1 MKKRSLFLSLICSVV
16 LTIALTTFTII
27 SVIPKKADGNGNGQ
41 TSTNVSNVSDPAV
54 IQDLNADRDGSKELP
69 YLIYDVASYD
79 KYIGG
84 YGYTEV
90 KPLEKAVLVPVQE
103 QVVDAEGNVTYVD
116 VVDAE
121 GNIVVTEKLDENGQV
136 VTEQVVDADG
146 NVLYNDTCY
155 FEIAEDIDFSGVEY
169 KTLYNQDKPFNGHI
183 NGKGHSLKNI
193 SINVNT
199 SNFRAFVYKNTENK
213 DRYDANIA
221 LFGTVEDAEIVDVK
235 VDDMSVVVED
245 EVYAYVANGGFFN
258 DYEQNA
264 MNEIRVG
271 TVAAV
276 AKNST
281 ISVDVKAQIKA
292 AAYTLVLD
300 DEPQGNSSIGGVVG
314 LAIGSKIENTNVNVK
329 FIAAKTGVDES
340 YFVGGI
346 AGQAYYTEVL
356 ATNIALDAETT
367 YTNGINI
374 GGAFGYIVDVKLQNA
389 NITLN
394 VKENET
400 RGSFKNFSTKG
411 YDHTTSSWVAGIAPK
426 MKAAEN
432 EKIEIA
438 DVKVQANV
446 VLDAVYAGAVVEVSA
461 SSVEGNIKF
470 KNVIVN
476 SNVDVVEAFGFAR
489 YLGVA
494 TVEYD
499 ENAFVVDENN
509 REYQVKLT
517 GKVILENSYDKGY
530 LAVSAFEKD
539 FVIAGKAATIKIV
552 VADAIYNKLLIAEKN
567 YLSRIDSFVIC

>member
-103 QVVDAEGNVTYVD
+103 QVVDADGNVTYVD

-121 GNIVVTEKLDENGQV
+121 GNIEVTEKLDENGQV